1 MIIKDES
8 YFEKKFYC
16 YMGGGDGDGGGEG
29 TDSEADG
36 PVGSGL
42 GPGDTATTG
51 GGNMS
56 GGSEADGPPGS
67 GLGPNDVATVSGG
80 NRAATSTEMSDFSTD
95 NNNNFFGYTIGP
107 ETTNMPPDLAKQM
120 NVDLG
125 LAFNTG
131 LPAPVDQ
138 FGYQSLA
145 VGTLASALSPVP
157 GLGTM
162 VGLMADDTMR
172 GQNFAGG
179 YGNMTAGGMDD
190 GTRGF
195 DYGNDVF
202 GSDGGNGTTP
212 FIASAQPTPTTP
224 APVTEEDVYRPIFGE
239 GDFTAADI
247 SDVLSQTNYP
257 LYLELIR
264 KQNNNPFTRPTVAG
278 TDPFMRTDQ
287 TG

>member
-8 YFEKKFYC
+8 YFEKKFFC
-16 YMGGGDGDGGGEG
+16 YMGGGDGDGGDGG
-29 TDSEADG
+29 EADG

-51 GGNMS
+51 GGNM
-56 GGSEADGPPGS
+56 GTEADGPPGS

-80 NRAATSTEMSDFSTD
+80 NRAATASEMSDFSTD
-95 NNNNFFGYTIGP
+95 NNNDFFGPT
-107 ETTNMPPDLAKQM
+107 TTNMPPDLAKQM

-131 LPAPVDQ
+131 LPAPFDQ

-145 VGTLASALSPVP
+145 LGTLASALSPVP

-179 YGNMTAGGMDD
+179 YGNITAGGLDD

-202 GSDGGNGTTP
+202 GSDGGGSNLSPLAPT
-212 FIASAQPTPTTP
+212 QPTQPTQPNP
-224 APVTEEDVYRPIFGE
+224 APIVEEDVYRPIFGE

-247 SDVLSQTNYP
+247 SDVLSPTNYP

-264 KQNNNPFTRPTVAG
+264 RQNNNPFTRPTVAG
-278 TDPFMRTDQ
+278 TDPFMRPNQ